1 MRATVNLPG
10 NLVLINRPV
19 WDKVIAMKVL
29 VVEDDPDIRE
39 LLTLYF
45 VAKGHEVDTANDG
58 QEALA
63 QLQRSQ
69 PDMMLLDVVL
79 PKLDGW
85 GVLTAVRA
93 QSRLPVIMLTSLDD
107 TEDVIKGLSLGAD
120 DYLCKPFEIRELE
133 ARIQSIVRRL
143 EPVEEPQRISRG
155 GIEID
160 ERLKSVTVNGEPIAL
175 SPKEFYLLALLASD
189 LGRVYT
195 NEEIIAELW
204 GSDSRATGADV
215 KQSIYQL
222 RSKIER
228 DPHAP
233 QWIQNVKG
241 FGYKL
246 VV

>member
-1 MRATVNLPG
+1 LL
-10 NLVLINRPV
+10 LVWVKMN
-19 WDKVIAMKVL
+19 AMKVL

-45 VAKGHEVDTANDG
+45 VAQGYEVETANDG
-58 QEALA
+58 QDALL
-63 QLQRSQ
+63 QLQRVQ
-69 PDMMLLDVVL
+69 PDLMLLDVVL

-93 QSRLPVIMLTSLDD
+93 QSRIPVILLTSLDD
-107 TEDVIKGLSLGAD
+107 TDDIVKGLSLGAD

-143 EPVEEPQRISRG
+143 QPVAEPQLIARG

-160 ERLKSVTVNGEPIAL
+160 ERVKSVTIHGELVPL
-175 SPKEFYLLALLASD
+175 SPKEFYLLALLARDS
-189 LGRVYT
+189 GRVYT
-195 NEEIIAELW
+195 NEEIIVELW

-215 KQSIYQL
+215 KQYIYQL

-228 DPHAP
+228 DPHSP
-233 QWIQNVKG
+233 RWIQNVKG

>member
-1 MRATVNLPG
+1 MN
-10 NLVLINRPV
+10 
-19 WDKVIAMKVL
+19 AMKVL

-45 VAKGHEVDTANDG
+45 VAKGHEVETANDG
-58 QEALA
+58 QDALL
-63 QLQRSQ
+63 QLQRVQ
-69 PDMMLLDVVL
+69 PDLMLLDVVL

-85 GVLTAVRA
+85 SVLTAVRA
-93 QSRLPVIMLTSLDD
+93 QSRIPVILLTSLDD
-107 TEDVIKGLSLGAD
+107 TDDVVKGLSLGAD

-133 ARIQSIVRRL
+133 ARIQNIIRRL
-143 EPVEEPQRISRG
+143 QPVAEPQRITRG

-160 ERLKSVTVNGEPIAL
+160 ERVKSVTIHGEHVSL
-175 SPKEFYLLALLASD
+175 SPKEFGLLVLLARD
-189 LGRVYT
+189 IGRVYT

-215 KQSIYQL
+215 KQYIYQL

-228 DPHAP
+228 DPRSP
-233 QWIQNVKG
+233 RWIRNVKG

>member
-1 MRATVNLPG
+1 VLPDPDRLIGLG
-10 NLVLINRPV
+10 NT
-19 WDKVIAMKVL
+19 MKVL

-45 VAKGHEVDTANDG
+45 EAKGYEVETAHDG
-58 QEALA
+58 QEALT
-63 QLQRSQ
+63 QLQRVQ
-69 PDMMLLDVVL
+69 PDLMLLDVIL

-85 GVLTAVRA
+85 SVLTAVRA
-93 QSRLPVIMLTSLDD
+93 QSRIPVILLTSLDSTD
-107 TEDVIKGLSLGAD
+107 DVIKGLSLGAD

-133 ARIQSIVRRL
+133 ARIQSIIRRL
-143 EPVEEPQRISRG
+143 EPVAEPECITRG
-155 GIEID
+155 PIEID
-160 ERLKSVTVNGEPIAL
+160 ERAKSVSIHGEPKSL
-175 SPKEFYLLALLASD
+175 SPKEFYLLVLLASD

-215 KQSIYQL
+215 KQYVYQL

-228 DPHAP
+228 EPHLP

-246 VV
+246 AV

>member
-1 MRATVNLPG
+1 
-10 NLVLINRPV
+10 
-19 WDKVIAMKVL
+19 MKVL

-45 VAKGHEVDTANDG
+45 MAKGHEVETANDG
-58 QEALA
+58 QEALV
-63 QLQRSQ
+63 QLQRIQ
-69 PDMMLLDVVL
+69 PDLMLLDVVM

-93 QSRLPVIMLTSLDD
+93 QSSIPVIMLTSLDD

-133 ARIQSIVRRL
+133 ARIQSIIRRL
-143 EPVEEPQRISRG
+143 EPAADPQHIHRGAIS
-155 GIEID
+155 ID
-160 ERLKSVTVNGEPIAL
+160 ERTKSVTIHGESVSL
-175 SPKEFYLLALLASD
+175 SPKEFHLLALLARD

-215 KQSIYQL
+215 KQSVYQL
-222 RSKIER
+222 RSKIEP
-228 DPHAP
+228 DPQSP

>member
-1 MRATVNLPG
+1 
-10 NLVLINRPV
+10 
-19 WDKVIAMKVL
+19 MKVL

-45 VAKGHEVDTANDG
+45 VAKGHEVETANDG

-63 QLQRSQ
+63 QLQRIH
-69 PDMMLLDVVL
+69 PDLMLLDVVL

-93 QSRLPVIMLTSLDD
+93 QSKIPVILLTSLDD

-133 ARIQSIVRRL
+133 ARIQSIIRRL
-143 EPVEEPQRISRG
+143 EPAADPQCIQRG
-155 GIEID
+155 AIKID
-160 ERLKSVTVNGEPIAL
+160 ERTKSVTINDEPISL
-175 SPKEFYLLALLASD
+175 SPKEFYLLVLLASD

-195 NEEIIAELW
+195 NKEIINELW

-215 KQSIYQL
+215 KQSVYQL
-222 RSKIER
+222 RSKIEH
-228 DPHAP
+228 DPQSP

>member
-1 MRATVNLPG
+1 MQ
-10 NLVLINRPV
+10 PV
-19 WDKVIAMKVL
+19 CSKMNAMKVL

-45 VAKGHEVDTANDG
+45 VAKGHEVETANDG
-58 QEALA
+58 QEALL
-63 QLQRSQ
+63 QLQRVQ
-69 PDMMLLDVVL
+69 PDLMLLDVVL

-85 GVLTAVRA
+85 SVLTAVRA
-93 QSRLPVIMLTSLDD
+93 QSRIPVILLTSLDD
-107 TEDVIKGLSLGAD
+107 TDDVVKGLSLGAD

-143 EPVEEPQRISRG
+143 QPVAEPQLIARG

-160 ERLKSVTVNGEPIAL
+160 ERVKSVTIHGEHVSL
-175 SPKEFYLLALLASD
+175 SPKEFSLLALLARD
-189 LGRVYT
+189 IGRVYT
-195 NEEIIAELW
+195 SEEIIAELW

-215 KQSIYQL
+215 KQYIYQL

-228 DPHAP
+228 DPHSP
-233 QWIQNVKG
+233 RWIRNVKG

>member
-1 MRATVNLPG
+1 
-10 NLVLINRPV
+10 
-19 WDKVIAMKVL
+19 MKVL

-45 VAKGHEVDTANDG
+45 AAKGHTVEIACDG

-63 QLQRSQ
+63 RLQTME
-69 PDMMLLDVVL
+69 PDLMLLDVLL

-85 GVLTAVRA
+85 SVLTAVRA
-93 QSRLPVIMLTSLDD
+93 QSSMPVILLTSLDD
-107 TEDVIKGLSLGAD
+107 TDDVIKGLSLGAD
-120 DYLCKPFEIRELE
+120 DYLRKPFEIRELE
-133 ARIQSIVRRL
+133 ARIQTIIRRL
-143 EPVEEPQRISRG
+143 EPAADPLATGRPA
-155 GIEID
+155 IEID
-160 ERLKSVTVNGEPIAL
+160 ERAKSVTIHGEPISL
-175 SPKEFYLLALLASD
+175 SPKEFYLLALLARD
-189 LGRVYT
+189 FGRVFT

-204 GSDSRATGADV
+204 GSDSRATSADV
-215 KQSIYQL
+215 KQYVYQL
-222 RSKIER
+222 RSKIEL

>member
-1 MRATVNLPG
+1 
-10 NLVLINRPV
+10 
-19 WDKVIAMKVL
+19 MKVF

-39 LLTLYF
+39 LLTLF
-45 VAKGHEVDTANDG
+45 FAAKGHEVVTANDG
-58 QEALA
+58 QEALRK
-63 QLQRSQ
+63 LQHVQ
-69 PDMMLLDVVL
+69 PDLMLLDVVM

-93 QSRLPVIMLTSLDD
+93 QSRIPVILLTSLDD
-107 TEDVIKGLSLGAD
+107 TDDVIKGLSLGAD

-133 ARIQSIVRRL
+133 ARIQTIIRRL
-143 EPVEEPQRISRG
+143 EPVAEPQRIARG
-155 GIEID
+155 AIEID
-160 ERLKSVTVNGEPIAL
+160 ERAKSVTIHGEAISL
-175 SPKEFYLLALLASD
+175 SPKEFFLLALLARD

-195 NEEIIAELW
+195 SEEIIAELW

-228 DPHAP
+228 DPHSP

>member
-1 MRATVNLPG
+1 
-10 NLVLINRPV
+10 
-19 WDKVIAMKVL
+19 MKVL

-45 VAKGHEVDTANDG
+45 VAKGYEVETANDG

-63 QLQRSQ
+63 QLQRVQ
-69 PDMMLLDVVL
+69 PDLMLLDVVM

-93 QSRLPVIMLTSLDD
+93 QSSKPVILLTSLDD

-120 DYLCKPFEIRELE
+120 DYLRKPFEIRELE
-133 ARIQSIVRRL
+133 ARIQSIIRRL
-143 EPVEEPQRISRG
+143 EPAAEPQRITRG
-155 GIEID
+155 AIEID
-160 ERLKSVTVNGEPIAL
+160 ERVKSVTVNGMPISL

-189 LGRVYT
+189 LGRVFT
-195 NEEIIAELW
+195 NEEIISELW
-204 GSDSRATGADV
+204 GDDSRASGADV
-215 KQSIYQL
+215 KQYVYQL
-222 RSKIER
+222 RSKIEP
-228 DPHAP
+228 DPRSP

>member
-1 MRATVNLPG
+1 
-10 NLVLINRPV
+10 
-19 WDKVIAMKVL
+19 MKVL

-45 VAKGHEVDTANDG
+45 SAKGHQVETANDG

-63 QLQRSQ
+63 KLQSVQ
-69 PDMMLLDVVL
+69 PDLMLLDVVL

-93 QSRLPVIMLTSLDD
+93 QSRLPVILLTSLDD
-107 TEDVIKGLSLGAD
+107 TDDVIKGLSLGAD
-120 DYLCKPFEIRELE
+120 DYLSKPFEIRELE
-133 ARIQSIVRRL
+133 ARIQNIIRRL
-143 EPVEEPQRISRG
+143 EPVTEPQRIARG

-160 ERLKSVTVNGEPIAL
+160 ERMKSVAIHGEPISL

-215 KQSIYQL
+215 KQYIYQL

-228 DPHAP
+228 DPHSP

>member
-1 MRATVNLPG
+1 
-10 NLVLINRPV
+10 
-19 WDKVIAMKVL
+19 MKVL

-45 VAKGHEVDTANDG
+45 VAKGYMVETANDG

-63 QLQRSQ
+63 QLQRVQ
-69 PDMMLLDVVL
+69 PDLMLLDVVL

-85 GVLTAVRA
+85 SVLTAVRA
-93 QSRLPVIMLTSLDD
+93 QSRIPVILLTSLDD
-107 TEDVIKGLSLGAD
+107 TDDVIKGLSLGAD

-133 ARIQSIVRRL
+133 ARIQSIIRRL
-143 EPVEEPQRISRG
+143 GRVAEPQCIVRG
-155 GIEID
+155 CIEID
-160 ERLKSVTVNGEPIAL
+160 DRVKSVTIHGESISL
-175 SPKEFYLLALLASD
+175 SPKEYYLLVLLASD

-204 GSDSRATGADV
+204 GNDSRAISADV
-215 KQSIYQL
+215 KQSVYQL

-228 DPHAP
+228 DPHSP

-241 FGYKL
+241 FGYRL

>member
-1 MRATVNLPG
+1 
-10 NLVLINRPV
+10 
-19 WDKVIAMKVL
+19 MKVF

-39 LLTLYF
+39 LLTLF
-45 VAKGHEVDTANDG
+45 FGAKGHEVETANDG
-58 QEALA
+58 QEALR
-63 QLQRSQ
+63 QLQHVQ
-69 PDMMLLDVVL
+69 PDLILLDVVL

-93 QSRLPVIMLTSLDD
+93 QSRIPVILLTSLDD

-133 ARIQSIVRRL
+133 ARIQSIIRRL
-143 EPVEEPQRISRG
+143 EPVAEPQRIARG
-155 GIEID
+155 AIEID
-160 ERLKSVTVNGEPIAL
+160 ERAKTVTIHGEPILL

-195 NEEIIAELW
+195 NEEIITELW

-228 DPHAP
+228 DPHSP

>member
-1 MRATVNLPG
+1 
-10 NLVLINRPV
+10 
-19 WDKVIAMKVL
+19 MKVL

-45 VAKGHEVDTANDG
+45 VAKGHEVETAHDG
-58 QEALA
+58 QEALT
-63 QLQRSQ
+63 QLQRVQ
-69 PDMMLLDVVL
+69 PDLMLLDVVL

-85 GVLTAVRA
+85 SVLTAVRA
-93 QSRLPVIMLTSLDD
+93 QSKIPVILLTSLDD
-107 TEDVIKGLSLGAD
+107 TDDVIKGLSLGAD

-133 ARIQSIVRRL
+133 ARIQSVIRRL
-143 EPVEEPQRISRG
+143 EPVAEPQCIARG
-155 GIEID
+155 PIEID
-160 ERLKSVTVNGEPIAL
+160 ERAKSVTIHGEPISL

-204 GSDSRATGADV
+204 GSGSRATGADV
-215 KQSIYQL
+215 KQYVYQL

-228 DPHAP
+228 DPHLP

-246 VV
+246 AV

>member
-1 MRATVNLPG
+1 
-10 NLVLINRPV
+10 
-19 WDKVIAMKVL
+19 MKVL

-45 VAKGHEVDTANDG
+45 VAKGYEVETANDG

-63 QLQRSQ
+63 QLQRVQ
-69 PDMMLLDVVL
+69 PDLMLLDVVL

-93 QSRLPVIMLTSLDD
+93 QSSIPVILLTSLDD

-120 DYLCKPFEIRELE
+120 DYLRKPFEIRELE
-133 ARIQSIVRRL
+133 ARIQSIIRRL
-143 EPVEEPQRISRG
+143 EPAAEPLRIARG
-155 GIEID
+155 AIEID
-160 ERLKSVTVNGEPIAL
+160 ERVKSVTVNGKPISL

-189 LGRVYT
+189 LGRVFT
-195 NEEIIAELW
+195 NEEIISELW
-204 GSDSRATGADV
+204 GDDSRASGADV
-215 KQSIYQL
+215 KQYVYQL
-222 RSKIER
+222 RSKIEP
-228 DPHAP
+228 DPRSP
-233 QWIQNVKG
+233 RWIRNVKG

>member
-1 MRATVNLPG
+1 
-10 NLVLINRPV
+10 
-19 WDKVIAMKVL
+19 
-29 VVEDDPDIRE
+29 
-39 LLTLYF
+39 
-45 VAKGHEVDTANDG
+45 
-58 QEALA
+58 
-63 QLQRSQ
+63 
-69 PDMMLLDVVL
+69 
-79 PKLDGW
+79 
-85 GVLTAVRA
+85 
-93 QSRLPVIMLTSLDD
+93 MLTSLDD

-143 EPVEEPQRISRG
+143 EAVTKPQRISRG

-160 ERLKSVTVNGEPIAL
+160 ERVKSVTVNGEPINL

-228 DPHAP
+228 DPHSP

>member
-1 MRATVNLPG
+1 MNT
-10 NLVLINRPV
+10 
-19 WDKVIAMKVL
+19 MKVL

-45 VAKGHEVDTANDG
+45 VAKGHEVETANDG
-58 QEALA
+58 QDALL
-63 QLQRSQ
+63 QLQRVQ
-69 PDMMLLDVVL
+69 PDLILLDVVL

-93 QSRLPVIMLTSLDD
+93 QSSIPVILLTSLDD
-107 TEDVIKGLSLGAD
+107 TDDVVRGLSLGAD

-133 ARIQSIVRRL
+133 ARIQSIMRRL
-143 EPVEEPQRISRG
+143 QPVTEPQLIARG
-155 GIEID
+155 ELEID
-160 ERLKSVTVNGEPIAL
+160 ERVKSVTIHGEPVPL
-175 SPKEFYLLALLASD
+175 SPKEFYLLVLLARDS
-189 LGRVYT
+189 GRVYT
-195 NEEIIAELW
+195 NEDIIAELW

-215 KQSIYQL
+215 KQYIYQL

-228 DPHAP
+228 DPHSP
-233 QWIQNVKG
+233 RWIQNVKG